1 MSDEVESS
9 VPSQYHQEQWW
20 SDHMYNACM
29 SDDLKEV
36 RKMVLGGCPI
46 DYIDK
51 KNHPSPFVVACS
63 KNYKD
68 LAEFCLEKG
77 ARFYQTPTTT
87 STVLHVYIYKINNH
101 Q

>member
-1 MSDEVESS
+1 MADSPVS
-9 VPSQYHQEQWW
+9 VVPTQYQQEQWW
-20 SDHMYNACM
+20 SNHMYDACL
-29 SDDLKEV
+29 SDDLKEI

-51 KNHPSPFVVACS
+51 KNHPSPFLIACS

-68 LAEFCLEKG
+68 LVDFCIEKG

-87 STVLHVYIYKINNH
+87 STVLHVFLNIINIA
-101 Q
+101 